1 LSLLERWRA
10 MAVTRGLEGNVLE
23 IEMLTAL
30 AFAAQGKTKRALRA
44 LGPLLERAEPEGYI
58 RLFAD
63 EGQPMAHLLTYI
75 SASTSASPEYL
86 RTIQAALVP
95 SEAQMPVPDSQPV
108 APSQVLIEPLT
119 ARELEILHLLATGS
133 SNQQIAHQLVISLN
147 TVKRHVQHIIAKLG
161 VTNRTQ
167 AVAIA
172 RALRLL

>member
-1 LSLLERWRA
+1 
-10 MAVTRGLEGNVLE
+10 
-23 IEMLTAL
+23 
-30 AFAAQGKTKRALRA
+30 
-44 LGPLLERAEPEGYI
+44 
-58 RLFAD
+58 
-63 EGQPMAHLLTYI
+63 
-75 SASTSASPEYL
+75 
-86 RTIQAALVP
+86 
-95 SEAQMPVPDSQPV
+95 
-108 APSQVLIEPLT
+108 VLIEPLT

>member
-1 LSLLERWRA
+1 
-10 MAVTRGLEGNVLE
+10 MAVTRGFEGNVLE
-23 IEMLTAL
+23 IQMLTAL
-30 AFAAQGKTKRALRA
+30 AFAAQGKTKRALRV

-75 SASTSASPEYL
+75 SAATSASPEYL
-86 RTIQAALVP
+86 RTIQTALIPTQETQVLVP
-95 SEAQMPVPDSQPV
+95 DVQSVVSQW
-108 APSQVLIEPLT
+108 SLIEPLT
-119 ARELEILHLLATGS
+119 ARELEILRLLAAGS
-133 SNQQIAHQLVISLN
+133 SNLQIAHQLVISLN

-167 AVAIA
+167 AVASA